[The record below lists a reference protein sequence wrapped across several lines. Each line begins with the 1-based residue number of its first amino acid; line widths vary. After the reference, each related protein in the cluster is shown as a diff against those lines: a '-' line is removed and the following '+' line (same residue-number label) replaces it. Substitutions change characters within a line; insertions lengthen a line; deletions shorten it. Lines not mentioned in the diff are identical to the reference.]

1 MSQAD
6 PGDAR
11 VSADPGDTRAGAATL
26 WDRLGRVAFGDRVGF
41 VLFLGSLCFVTLYWR
56 TGLFITDNATLEAT
70 LGALAE
76 GRVWIE
82 PATGD
87 YLSSPGTGVRDGFV
101 YGRNYGQLVLSLPA
115 LWGLQALAA
124 VTDLHVGLAAVW
136 HLLALAFAVQVGR
149 VVGPQREAAIGGSAL
164 VLASFLA
171 NVALAS
177 QFASVS
183 LPLLALQATA
193 AVAAGFVAV
202 FLYRAVALKQTRR
215 VGVLAGAGAAVA
227 MPVGFWAVVPKRHAF
242 TALACVALLYLFAR
256 SREDPGLAVPRI
268 GTVPAYR
275 AGAYA
280 VVGLLTWIHAAEG
293 LFVFLA
299 LVAVDV
305 PTAPSN
311 DARTLAAVGAVF
323 VLSLFPTVVTNAL
336 VSGDPFR
343 PPRTL
348 YGAGLTVSDQGGTAP
363 VQPGGTGGSGT
374 GDGGFLAVVAPLVDT
389 AFAVVPI
396 DWLLFQTTGLIRRG
410 LAGLTQPT
418 DVYRT
423 FVHSSVEGIDQKA
436 RFLGV
441 NLAMLEAAPVL
452 GAVGAVV
459 LNAAPSRARQLRQR
473 VDATDVL
480 ALFLVVAFVLLFISR
495 LPLNTVITVRYLLPL
510 YPLGAYLLARSA
522 LVNHLIDGYLPAIL
536 WSYAGGVLIGG
547 QVLFVVLAVGQYAV
561 AEAAR
566 LHAALGLALG
576 GVLAV
581 SCVLAALDERFE
593 LPAAL
598 VLGLAGAAGTVF
610 LLLSG
615 VHYFSFAGE
624 YVLPVVGAVS
634 DALAAAG

>member
-1 MSQAD
+1 MSRAD
-6 PGDAR
+6 PR
-11 VSADPGDTRAGAATL
+11 NTRAAAAGL
-26 WDRLGRVAFGDRVGF
+26 RDRLGRAAFGDRVGLA
-41 VLFLGSLCFVTLYWR
+41 LFLGSLCFVTLYWR

-76 GRVWIE
+76 GRAWIE

-87 YLSSPGTGVRDGFV
+87 YLSSPGTGVRDGLV

-124 VTDLHVGLAAVW
+124 VADLHVGLAAVW

-149 VVGPQREAAIGGSAL
+149 VVGRQREAATAGSAL

-177 QFASVS
+177 QFASIS

-202 FLYRAVALKQTRR
+202 FLYRAVALKRTRR

-256 SREDPGLAVPRI
+256 SREDPGLAVPSL

-311 DARTLAAVGAVF
+311 DARTLAVVGAVF

-363 VQPGGTGGSGT
+363 VQPGGTDSGGT
-374 GDGGFLAVVAPLVDT
+374 GGGGTGGGGFLAVLAPLVDT
-389 AFAVVPI
+389 VFAVVPI
-396 DWLLFQTTGLIRRG
+396 DWLLFQTTGLVRRG
-410 LAGLTQPT
+410 LVGLTQPV

-423 FVHSSVEGIDQKA
+423 FVHSSVEGINQKA

-459 LNAAPSRARQLRQR
+459 LNAAPSRARRLRQR

-522 LVNHLIDGYLPAIL
+522 LVNHLIDGYLPAVL
-536 WSYAGGVLIGG
+536 WSYAGGVVIGG
-547 QVLFVVLAVGQYAV
+547 QVLFVVLAVGHYAV

-566 LHAALGLALG
+566 LHAALGLAFG

-581 SCVLAALDERFE
+581 SCVLAGLDERFE
-593 LPAAL
+593 LPAAIA
-598 VLGLAGAAGTVF
+598 LGLAGAAGTVF

-634 DALAAAG
+634 DTLAAAG

>member
-1 MSQAD
+1 VSHPDSHTAHTAD
-6 PGDAR
+6 AAR
-11 VSADPGDTRAGAATL
+11 AAAARL
-26 WDRLGRVAFGDRVGF
+26 RDRLGRAAFGDRVGL

-56 TGLFITDNATLEAT
+56 TGLLITDNATLEAT

-101 YGRNYGQLVLSLPA
+101 YGRNYGQLALSLPA

-124 VTDLHVGLAAVW
+124 VADLHVGLAAVW
-136 HLLALAFAVQVGR
+136 HLLALAFAVHLGR
-149 VVGPQREAAIGGSAL
+149 VLGRRREAAIGGSAL

-202 FLYRAVALKQTRR
+202 FLYRVVALKQTRR

-242 TALACVALLYLFAR
+242 TALACVTLLYLFAR
-256 SREDPGLAVPRI
+256 SREDPGLAVPRL

-311 DARTLAAVGAVF
+311 DARTLAVVGAVF
-323 VLSLFPTVVTNAL
+323 VLSLVPTIVTNAL

-343 PPRTL
+343 PPRTV
-348 YGAGLTVSDQGGTAP
+348 YGSGLTAPAQGEAP
-363 VQPGGTGGSGT
+363 AEPGGSAGGG
-374 GDGGFLAVVAPLVDT
+374 LLAPLFDT
-389 AFAVVPI
+389 VFAVVPI
-396 DWLLFQTTGLIRRG
+396 DWLLFQTTGLVRRG
-410 LAGLTQPT
+410 LAGLAQPA

-423 FVHSSVEGIDQKA
+423 FVHSSVAGIDQDA

-441 NLAMLEAAPVL
+441 NLAVLEAAPVL

-459 LNAAPSRARQLRQR
+459 LNAAPSRARQLYRR
-473 VDATDVL
+473 VDATDTL
-480 ALFLVVAFVLLFISR
+480 ALLLAVAFVLLYISR
-495 LPLNTVITVRYLLPL
+495 LPLNTMITVRYLLPV

-522 LVNHLIDGYLPAIL
+522 LVNHLIDTHLPAIL
-536 WSYAGGVLIGG
+536 WSYAGGVLVGG
-547 QVLFVVLAVGQYAV
+547 QLLFVVIVVGQYAV

-598 VLGLAGAAGTVF
+598 ALGLAGAAGTVF

-624 YVLPVVGAVS
+624 FVLPVVGAVS
-634 DALAAAG
+634 DTLAASG